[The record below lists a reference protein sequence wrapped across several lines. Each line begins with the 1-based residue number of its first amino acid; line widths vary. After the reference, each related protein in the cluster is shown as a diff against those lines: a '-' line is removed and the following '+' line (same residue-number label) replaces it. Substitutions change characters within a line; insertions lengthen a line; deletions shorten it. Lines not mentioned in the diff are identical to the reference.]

1 MCGTCDTADV
11 LAVVTRARRVADAL
25 ASQLLG
31 EPVAK
36 AMELG
41 TVAGFDPAVA
51 ALAVELRREAS
62 RPGRDAMRAA
72 VDVLDINWRDTTP
85 AQRRRLVSEA
95 MNVAGRATAII
106 PARIQTTLGPAADE
120 VVSATRSHGRRVHG
134 LAIGAEFNAIDLRI
148 TAHVVR
154 TQVNFV
160 TDQLGRRLE
169 GFGAEARRI
178 VAEGL
183 EAGLGRDD
191 ISAALQAAAQD
202 AFVARSAFYWDV
214 VAGAFIGNGRTY
226 AQLSSYAE
234 AGITRYLIEAVLD
247 EQTTEI
253 CRYLHGKVFE
263 VGDALR
269 RFDALDRLD
278 QPEDVKDA
286 QPWVRESLDPQ
297 TGNPVLFVERGGV
310 RTPLVE
316 VTRSGV
322 GAVDDQGEHGRAVSN
337 RELMDL
343 GVGFPPYHGLCRTTT
358 VPEV

>member
-1 MCGTCDTADV
+1 MCGTCDTADA
-11 LAVVTRARRVADAL
+11 LAVVARARRVADAL
-25 ASQLLG
+25 ANQLLG

-41 TVAGFDPAVA
+41 TAAGFDRAVA
-51 ALAVELRREAS
+51 ALAIELRRQAS
-62 RPGRDAMRAA
+62 RPERDAMRAA

-95 MNVAGRATAII
+95 MNASGRATAII

-134 LAIGAEFNAIDLRI
+134 LAIGAEFNAVDRRI

-160 TDQLGRRLE
+160 TDQLGRRLD

-253 CRYLHGKVFE
+253 CRYLHGKAFE

-297 TGNPVLFVERGGV
+297 TDNPVLFVERGGV

-322 GAVDDQGEHGRAVSN
+322 GAVDDRGEHGRAVSN